1 MTIIRACFA
10 LCLAVLALTT
20 QVAAQ
25 GTYRIQPGDVLRVE
39 VLEDESLNR
48 ELLVLPDGRISMPLA
63 GNIKASG
70 RTISQVQR
78 AITTGLSNNFSLTPT
93 VYVGVSR
100 VVEPEEVPQVE
111 EVTEMLGIYVLG
123 ETSRTGLIEVE
134 PGTTVLQVFAQ
145 MGGFTNFA
153 AKRRIQLRRKTETGE
168 RIYTLNYKHIERG
181 KSAAGLATVMDGDVF
196 VVPQRRLFE

>member
-10 LCLAVLALTT
+10 LCLALLAMTD
-20 QVAAQ
+20 VAHAQ
-25 GTYRIQPGDVLRVE
+25 SSYRIQNGDVLRIE

-63 GNIKASG
+63 GNVQAAG

-78 AITTGLSNNFSLTPT
+78 AITTGLANNFSLTPT
-93 VYVGVSR
+93 VYVGVNR
-100 VVEPEEVPQVE
+100 LAEREAPTEEEPVRFS
-111 EVTEMLGIYVLG
+111 IYVLG
-123 ETSRTGLIEVE
+123 EAAKTGLIEVE
-134 PGTTVLQVFAQ
+134 PGTTVLQLFAQ

-153 AKRRIQLRRKTETGE
+153 AKKRIQLRRRTETGE
-168 RIYTLNYKHIERG
+168 RIFTLNYKDIERG
-181 KSAAGLATVMDGDVF
+181 KSGAGLAVVHDGDVF